1 MGSPTKVLLLENI
14 HTSAHELFRAAGV
27 ELELV
32 KGALGER
39 ELIEKLQT
47 GVQVLGIRSKTKV
60 TPAVLDAAPS
70 LMTVGCFC
78 IGTNQVALSH
88 ANSRGIPVFNAP
100 FSNTRSVAELVISEV
115 IALARQLG
123 DRSREVH
130 EGRWRK
136 VADGCIE
143 VRGKTLGIV
152 GYGHIGRQVGVLA
165 EMIGMRVIFFD
176 SAARLP
182 MGNNRSCASMDALL
196 SEADFVTLHVPET
209 PQTANLIGAA
219 EIAKMKRGSYLL
231 NLSRGTVVVIQA
243 LADAITSGQ
252 IAGAAV
258 DVYPD
263 EPETN
268 SDGFVSPLRGLPNV
282 LLTPHVGG
290 STMEAQEA
298 IGREVATALLKYI
311 DHGTTVGTVN
321 FPQVELPRTEGK
333 HRIVNVHRNVPGV
346 LRDINRCISE
356 LDGNVYAQVLS
367 TDPTIGYLVAD
378 LDNPITG
385 ELAKSIT
392 RLDTNLRTRAM

>member
-1 MGSPTKVLLLENI
+1 MGTTTKVLLLENI
-14 HTSAHELFRAAGV
+14 HTSAHELFREAGV
-27 ELELV
+27 DLEV
-32 KGALGER
+32 MKGALGER
-39 ELIEKLQT
+39 ELIEKLQS

-60 TPAVLDAAPS
+60 TQAVLEAAPS

-78 IGTNQVALSH
+78 IGTNQVALSY
-88 ANSRGIPVFNAP
+88 ANGKGVPVFNAP
-100 FSNTRSVAELVISEV
+100 FSNTRSVAELVVSEV

-130 EGRWRK
+130 EGKWRK

-165 EMIGMRVIFFD
+165 EMIGMRVVFFD

-182 MGNNRSCASMDALL
+182 MGNNRSCSSLDALL
-196 SEADFVTLHVPET
+196 GEADFVTLHVPET
-209 PQTANLIGAA
+209 PQTANMIGASDLG
-219 EIAKMKRGSYLL
+219 KMKRGSYLL
-231 NLSRGTVVVIQA
+231 NLSRGTVVVIDA
-243 LADAITSGQ
+243 LAESIRSGHL
-252 IAGAAV
+252 AGAAV
-258 DVYPD
+258 DVYPE

-268 SDGFVSPLRGLPNV
+268 SDGFTSPLCGMPNV
-282 LLTPHVGG
+282 ILTPHVGG

-298 IGREVATALLKYI
+298 IGREVASALLKYI
-311 DHGTTVGTVN
+311 DHGTTVGAVN

-367 TDPTIGYLVAD
+367 TDPHIGYLVAD

-392 RLDTNLRTRAM
+392 KLDTNLRTRSI